1 MSTEPVTPTALQ
13 SRNPYNRAS
22 AAFQD
27 PEIPPLPPSPTTRLK
42 IDSPVEL
49 QTMRTG
55 GSSQGV
61 TPGAGHP
68 GVVERL
74 EEGLHHL
81 ADKVDHELRDVGGRR
96 QSMWDR
102 FRGKDRRKI
111 GWRESARNTMKSS
124 SMSDSYTFLKT

>member
-27 PEIPPLPPSPTTRLK
+27 PEIHPLPPSPTTRLK